1 MTYEAEAG
9 IQHDLAS
16 FHGANRREL
25 LLPRVATAPIK
36 KY

>member
-1 MTYEAEAG
+1 MTYEAGAG

-25 LLPRVATAPIK
+25 CYSRE
-36 KY
+36 